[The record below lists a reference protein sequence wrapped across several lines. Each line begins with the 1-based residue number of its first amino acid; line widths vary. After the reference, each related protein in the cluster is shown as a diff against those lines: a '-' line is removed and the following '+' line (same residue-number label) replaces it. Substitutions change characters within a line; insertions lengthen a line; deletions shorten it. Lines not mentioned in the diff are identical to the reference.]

1 MGQTATGKISISWL
15 NDLSLDSRSHYH
27 TVVPSPINSMQ
38 DLDPRAEAASL
49 KLHGMKKYYI
59 DIRHTPKLT
68 PHRYRNLDRPLD
80 EAALP
85 KPILGIDPV
94 LAAVG
99 FRGDRV
105 EGITPSPDYHEHD
118 SMTPETTHIHD

>member
-1 MGQTATGKISISWL
+1 
-15 NDLSLDSRSHYH
+15 
-27 TVVPSPINSMQ
+27 MQ

-85 KPILGIDPV
+85 RPILGIDPV

-118 SMTPETTHIHD
+118 SIVQKTTHIHD